1 VSAIIDSRCEA
12 EHFQGAGPEASPE
25 VTRRRPKFTGSL
37 LKKIDPDE
45 APTLGLRA
53 AFALP
58 PSEEDIAAHIQSE
71 ERARWNALDKHF
83 GLDSTAT
90 NITERRAKLLIAL
103 DTGTDVADPQW
114 WERVAIAL
122 ARRYVLG
129 FSIRDPLKKKKHGAP
144 REWTDERRAQLIADI
159 EYLRKTSGKS
169 TREICKILPRLRG
182 YSARW
187 GRETGEAL
195 RVEYGQARKRND
207 VLFDLIFCGPEAAI
221 PANGIDRIEAAIQR
235 HALQIKLR
243 L

>member
-1 VSAIIDSRCEA
+1 
-12 EHFQGAGPEASPE
+12 
-25 VTRRRPKFTGSL
+25 VTRRRQKFTGSL

-45 APTLGLRA
+45 TPALGLRG

-58 PSEEDIAAHIQSE
+58 PSEEDIATHLQNE
-71 ERARWNALDKHF
+71 ERARWIALDKHF
-83 GLDSTAT
+83 GLDSTA
-90 NITERRAKLLIAL
+90 IDIAERRAKLLIAL

-114 WERVAIAL
+114 WERVALAL
-122 ARRYVLG
+122 ARRYVTG
-129 FSIRDPLKKKKHGAP
+129 FSIRNPLKKKKHGAP

-169 TREICKILPRLRG
+169 IREICKMLPRLGG

-195 RVEYGQARKRND
+195 RVEYGQAKKRTD
-207 VLFDLIFCGPEAAI
+207 LLFNLIFCGAEATI
-221 PANGIDRIEAAIQR
+221 PANGIDRIAAALQR
-235 HALQIKLR
+235 HALQIKLT

>member
-1 VSAIIDSRCEA
+1 M
-12 EHFQGAGPEASPE
+12 
-25 VTRRRPKFTGSL
+25 TRRRRRFTGSL
-37 LKKIDPDE
+37 LKKIDPDD
-45 APTLGLRA
+45 APALGLRA

-71 ERARWNALDKHF
+71 EKARWITLDKHF
-83 GLDSTAT
+83 GLDSTAPD
-90 NITERRAKLLIAL
+90 IAERRAKLLIAF

-114 WERVAIAL
+114 WERVGIAL
-122 ARRYVLG
+122 ARRYVPG

-169 TREICKILPRLRG
+169 IREIRKSLPRLTG

-195 RVEYGQARKRND
+195 RVEYGQAKKRND
-207 VLFDLIFCGPEAAI
+207 LLFDLIFCGPEAAI
-221 PANGIDRIEAAIQR
+221 PANGIDRIEAAIQL
-235 HALQIKLR
+235 HALQLAQTP
-243 L
+243 

>member
-1 VSAIIDSRCEA
+1 VAIIDSRCEA
-12 EHFQGAGPEASPE
+12 EHLQAARPEAGPE

-45 APTLGLRA
+45 APALGLRA

-71 ERARWNALDKHF
+71 ERARWSALDKHF

-90 NITERRAKLLIAL
+90 DIAERRAKLLIAL

-122 ARRYVLG
+122 ARRYVTG
-129 FSIRDPLKKKKHGAP
+129 FSIRDPLQKKKHGAP
-144 REWTDERRAQLIADI
+144 REWTDERPVQLIADI

-169 TREICKILPRLRG
+169 IREICKILPRR
-182 YSARW
+182 S
-187 GRETGEAL
+187 
-195 RVEYGQARKRND
+195 
-207 VLFDLIFCGPEAAI
+207 
-221 PANGIDRIEAAIQR
+221 
-235 HALQIKLR
+235 
-243 L
+243 